1 MKKKVNEFYE
11 TKNWKLF
18 EKAKNHLVSMAF
30 EGGSEIVETF
40 AIISFGKWTQQNV
53 NQDKLQ

>member
-1 MKKKVNEFYE
+1 M
-11 TKNWKLF
+11 L
-18 EKAKNHLVSMAF
+18 AKNHLVSTAF

-40 AIISFGKWTQQNV
+40 AIISFGKWTQQKV

>member
-1 MKKKVNEFYE
+1 M
-11 TKNWKLF
+11 L
-18 EKAKNHLVSMAF
+18 AKNHLVSTAF

-40 AIISFGKWTQQNV
+40 AIISFGKSTQQKV